1 MENKTENQIE
11 SMNYEIYSDLKIEEI
26 EERLEMT
33 KVMALYCGC
42 DYEKCGYTEP
52 A

>member
-1 MENKTENQIE
+1 MEDKKENQIE
-11 SMNYEIYSDLKIEEI
+11 SINQEIYPNLNIEEL

-42 DYEKCGYTEP
+42 DYENCKYEP
-52 A
+52 AS